1 MSNELDLVVQLCRE
15 PMLVVCN
22 GKIVNANTAANE
34 LFGETLPEH
43 SIYEFI
49 PEYVLC
55 TSPAPSFTSC
65 VETPL
70 GTRTLTV
77 SSTEDTQ
84 ILHFSGDESGDKPGY
99 LSDVMLSTLLS
110 SLFNTGL
117 AIGKVGND
125 DSLSD
130 QSKNYLSVINHNYY
144 TMLRLIGN
152 LHCAVQISED
162 SLNLNLSTVDL
173 GNLCAKTV
181 NSLSSMLSERVIT
194 YNAPAHPV
202 YISADEEKIERVL
215 LNIIA
220 NSYQHTAKGGKISL
234 SLEKRDN
241 RALIVVRDNGC
252 GIKPEILREV
262 FTRYNVRLSEAN
274 LSSGLRPGLGLAISR
289 GILSCHNGTLVV
301 DSTENEGTAIYISI
315 PLSDGTGI
323 TLGDYSPMRTVSDM
337 QLLLT
342 EFSDIFDSSF
352 YASKYLD

>member
-1 MSNELDLVVQLCRE
+1 MSNELDLALQLCRE
-15 PMLVVCN
+15 PMLVLCN
-22 GKIVNANTAANE
+22 DIIVNANAAAKE
-34 LFGETLPEH
+34 LFGNTLLEH

-49 PEYVLC
+49 SEYVLS

-70 GTRTLTV
+70 GLRTLTV
-77 SSTEDTQ
+77 SSAGDTQ

-117 AIGKVGND
+117 AIGKVGSD
-125 DSLSD
+125 DGLSD
-130 QSKNYLSVINHNYY
+130 QSKNYLSIINHNYY
-144 TMLRLIGN
+144 AMLRLIGN
-152 LHCAVQISED
+152 LHCAVQLSED
-162 SLNLNLSTVDL
+162 SLNLNRATIDL
-173 GNLCAKTV
+173 GSICEKTTQ
-181 NSLSSMLSERVIT
+181 SLSSMLSERVFI
-194 YNAPAHPV
+194 YNAPAYPV

-220 NSYQHTAKGGKISL
+220 NSYQHTDKGGKITL

-241 RALIVVRDNGC
+241 RALITIRDNGC

-289 GILSCHNGTLVV
+289 GIVSCHNGTLVV
-301 DSTENEGTAIYISI
+301 DSTENEGTAIYISL
-315 PLSDGTGI
+315 PLSDCSGI
-323 TLGDYSPMRTVSDM
+323 TLGDYSPLRTVSDM
-337 QLLLT
+337 HLLLT

-352 YASKYLD
+352 YTGEYLD